1 MNYLI
6 EDYNSNH
13 LIKVNND
20 DNENFNMENYSMW
33 IFDGKEY
40 TPSFK
45 LKIRKTLPKGIYK
58 IDYEE
63 GKYFIGQ
70 IKNNTDEI
78 YKLSNKIVNAI
89 LTEIDDFWN
98 KKDLYEK
105 HHILH
110 KRGLLLEGPAGNSK
124 TSTINLIIENI
135 LNNDGLIFI
144 VRSLREFN
152 LLCDFLLIFRQIE
165 PNRNVITI
173 IEDIDQLIDMGGGFD
188 VNILD
193 FLDGKNSINHHLVI
207 MTSNNTTRLS
217 EALLRPSRIDVRFV
231 LELPDKQTRY
241 EYLEKKGISKD
252 RLNEYAEKTDGMT
265 FAQLKE
271 LFISTEIL
279 NKDIDTAINK
289 IIHPLETKD
298 YLSNNLKVNKIGI

>member
-6 EDYNSNH
+6 EDYNSDH

-20 DNENFNMENYSMW
+20 DENFNMENYSMW

-40 TPSFK
+40 TPSLK
-45 LKIRKTLPKGIYK
+45 LKIKKTLPKGIYK

-78 YKLSNKIVNAI
+78 YKLSNKIVNTI

-152 LLCDFLLIFRQIE
+152 LLCDFLPIFRQIE

-188 VNILD
+188 INILD

-231 LELPDKQTRY
+231 LELPNKQTRY
-241 EYLEKKGISKD
+241 EYLEKKGINKD
-252 RLNEYAEKTDGMT
+252 KLNEYAEKTDGMT

-289 IIHPLETKD
+289 IMHPLETKD

>member
-1 MNYLI
+1 MDYLI
-6 EDYNSNH
+6 EDYNSDH
-13 LIKVNND
+13 LIKVNN

-40 TPSFK
+40 TPSLK
-45 LKIRKTLPKGIYK
+45 LKIKKTLPKGIYK

-78 YKLSNKIVNAI
+78 YKLSNKIVNTI

-152 LLCDFLLIFRQIE
+152 LLCDFLPIFRQIE

-188 VNILD
+188 INILD

-241 EYLEKKGISKD
+241 EYLEKKGIHKD
-252 RLNEYAEKTDGMT
+252 KLNEYAEKTNGMT

-289 IIHPLETKD
+289 IMHPLETKD

>member
-6 EDYNSNH
+6 EDYNSDH

-20 DNENFNMENYSMW
+20 DENFNMENYSMW

-40 TPSFK
+40 TPSLK
-45 LKIRKTLPKGIYK
+45 LKIKKTLPKGIYK

-78 YKLSNKIVNAI
+78 YKLSNKIVNTI

-124 TSTINLIIENI
+124 TSTINLIIENV

-152 LLCDFLLIFRQIE
+152 LLCDFLPIFRQIE

-231 LELPDKQTRY
+231 LELPNKQTRY
-241 EYLEKKGISKD
+241 EYLEKKGINKD
-252 RLNEYAEKTDGMT
+252 KLNEYAEKTDGMT

-289 IIHPLETKD
+289 IMHPLETKD

>member
-6 EDYNSNH
+6 EDYNSDH

-20 DNENFNMENYSMW
+20 DENFNMENYSMW

-40 TPSFK
+40 TPSLK
-45 LKIRKTLPKGIYK
+45 LKIKKTLPKGIYK

-78 YKLSNKIVNAI
+78 YKLSDKIINTI

-152 LLCDFLLIFRQIE
+152 LLCDFLPIFRQIE

-241 EYLEKKGISKD
+241 EYLEKKGINKD
-252 RLNEYAEKTDGMT
+252 RLNEYAEKTNGMT

-289 IIHPLETKD
+289 IMHPLETKD

>member
-1 MNYLI
+1 MDYLI
-6 EDYNSNH
+6 EDYNSSH
-13 LIKVNND
+13 LIKVNNND
-20 DNENFNMENYSMW
+20 ENFNMENYSMW

-40 TPSFK
+40 TPSLK
-45 LKIRKTLPKGIYK
+45 LKIKKTLPKGIYK

-78 YKLSNKIVNAI
+78 YKLSNKIVNTI

-152 LLCDFLLIFRQIE
+152 LLCDFLPIFRQIE

-188 VNILD
+188 INILD

-217 EALLRPSRIDVRFV
+217 EALLRPSRIDVRFI

-241 EYLEKKGISKD
+241 EYLEKKGINKD
-252 RLNEYAEKTDGMT
+252 KLNEYAEKTNGMT

-289 IIHPLETKD
+289 IMHPLETKD

>member
-6 EDYNSNH
+6 EDYNSDH

-20 DNENFNMENYSMW
+20 DENFNMENYSMW

-40 TPSFK
+40 TPSLK
-45 LKIRKTLPKGIYK
+45 LKIKKTLPKGIYK

-63 GKYFIGQ
+63 GKYYIGQ

-78 YKLSNKIVNAI
+78 YKLSDKIINTI

-152 LLCDFLLIFRQIE
+152 LLCDFLPIFRQIE

-241 EYLEKKGISKD
+241 EYLEKKGINKD
-252 RLNEYAEKTDGMT
+252 KLNEYAEKTDGMT

-279 NKDIDTAINK
+279 NKDINTAINK
-289 IIHPLETKD
+289 IMHPLETKD

>member
-20 DNENFNMENYSMW
+20 DENFNMENYSMW

-40 TPSFK
+40 TPSLK
-45 LKIRKTLPKGIYK
+45 LKIKKTLPKGIYK

-78 YKLSNKIVNAI
+78 YKLSNKIVNTI

-124 TSTINLIIENI
+124 TSIINLIIENI

-152 LLCDFLLIFRQIE
+152 LLCDFLPIFRQIE

-217 EALLRPSRIDVRFV
+217 EALLRPSRIDVRFI

-241 EYLEKKGISKD
+241 EYLEKKGINKD
-252 RLNEYAEKTDGMT
+252 KLNEYAEKTNGMT

-289 IIHPLETKD
+289 IMHPLETKD

>member
-6 EDYNSNH
+6 EDYNSEH

-20 DNENFNMENYSMW
+20 DENFNMENYSMW

-40 TPSFK
+40 TPSLK
-45 LKIRKTLPKGIYK
+45 LKIKKTLPKGIYK

-78 YKLSNKIVNAI
+78 YKLSNKIVNTI

-152 LLCDFLLIFRQIE
+152 LLCDFLPIFRQIE

-188 VNILD
+188 INILD

-231 LELPDKQTRY
+231 LELPNKQTRY
-241 EYLEKKGISKD
+241 EYLEKKGINKD
-252 RLNEYAEKTDGMT
+252 KLNEYAEKTDGMT

-289 IIHPLETKD
+289 IMHPLETKD

>member
-6 EDYNSNH
+6 EDYNSDH

-20 DNENFNMENYSMW
+20 DENFNMENYSMW

-40 TPSFK
+40 TPSLK
-45 LKIRKTLPKGIYK
+45 LKIKKTLPKGIYK

-78 YKLSNKIVNAI
+78 YKLSNKIVNTI

-152 LLCDFLLIFRQIE
+152 LLCDFLPIFRQIE

-188 VNILD
+188 INILD

-217 EALLRPSRIDVRFV
+217 EALLRPSRIDVRFI

-241 EYLEKKGISKD
+241 EYLEKKGINKD
-252 RLNEYAEKTDGMT
+252 KLNEYAEKTDGMT

-289 IIHPLETKD
+289 IMHPLETKD

>member
-6 EDYNSNH
+6 EDYNSDH

-20 DNENFNMENYSMW
+20 DENFNMENYSMW

-40 TPSFK
+40 TPSLK
-45 LKIRKTLPKGIYK
+45 LKIKKTLPKGIYK

-78 YKLSNKIVNAI
+78 YKLSDKIVNTI

-152 LLCDFLLIFRQIE
+152 LLCDFLPIFRQIE

-217 EALLRPSRIDVRFV
+217 EALLRPSRIDVRFI

-241 EYLEKKGISKD
+241 EYLEKKGINKD
-252 RLNEYAEKTDGMT
+252 KLNEYAEKTDGMT

-289 IIHPLETKD
+289 IMHPLETKD

>member
-1 MNYLI
+1 
-6 EDYNSNH
+6 
-13 LIKVNND
+13 
-20 DNENFNMENYSMW
+20 
-33 IFDGKEY
+33 
-40 TPSFK
+40 
-45 LKIRKTLPKGIYK
+45 
-58 IDYEE
+58 
-63 GKYFIGQ
+63 
-70 IKNNTDEI
+70 
-78 YKLSNKIVNAI
+78 
-89 LTEIDDFWN
+89 
-98 KKDLYEK
+98 
-105 HHILH
+105 
-110 KRGLLLEGPAGNSK
+110 
-124 TSTINLIIENI
+124 
-135 LNNDGLIFI
+135 
-144 VRSLREFN
+144 
-152 LLCDFLLIFRQIE
+152 
-165 PNRNVITI
+165 
-173 IEDIDQLIDMGGGFD
+173 MGGGFD

>member
-6 EDYNSNH
+6 EDYNSDH

-20 DNENFNMENYSMW
+20 DENFNMENYSMW

-40 TPSFK
+40 TPSLK
-45 LKIRKTLPKGIYK
+45 LKIKKTLPKGIYK

-63 GKYFIGQ
+63 GKYYIGQ

-78 YKLSNKIVNAI
+78 YKLSNKIINTI

-152 LLCDFLLIFRQIE
+152 LLCDFLPIFRQIE

-241 EYLEKKGISKD
+241 EYLEKKGINKD
-252 RLNEYAEKTDGMT
+252 KLNEYAEKTDGMT

-279 NKDIDTAINK
+279 NKDINTAINK
-289 IIHPLETKD
+289 IMHPLETKD

>member
-1 MNYLI
+1 MDYLI
-6 EDYNSNH
+6 EDYNSSH

-20 DNENFNMENYSMW
+20 DENFNMENYSMW

-40 TPSFK
+40 TPSLK
-45 LKIRKTLPKGIYK
+45 LKIKKTLPKGIYK

-63 GKYFIGQ
+63 GKYYIGQ

-78 YKLSNKIVNAI
+78 YKLSDKIVNTI

-152 LLCDFLLIFRQIE
+152 LLCDFLPIFRQIE

-231 LELPDKQTRY
+231 LELPNKQTRY
-241 EYLEKKGISKD
+241 EYLEKKGINKD
-252 RLNEYAEKTDGMT
+252 KLNEYAEKTDGMT

-279 NKDIDTAINK
+279 NKDIDTAVNK
-289 IIHPLETKD
+289 IMHPLETKD

>member
-1 MNYLI
+1 MDYLI
-6 EDYNSNH
+6 EDYNSSH

-20 DNENFNMENYSMW
+20 DENFNMENYSMW

-40 TPSFK
+40 TPSLK
-45 LKIRKTLPKGIYK
+45 LKIKKTLPKGIYK

-63 GKYFIGQ
+63 GKYYIGQ

-78 YKLSNKIVNAI
+78 YKLSDKIVNTI

-152 LLCDFLLIFRQIE
+152 LLCDFLPIFRQIE

-231 LELPDKQTRY
+231 LELPNKQTRY
-241 EYLEKKGISKD
+241 EYLEKKGINKD
-252 RLNEYAEKTDGMT
+252 KLNEYAEKTDGMT

-289 IIHPLETKD
+289 IMHPLETKD

>member
-6 EDYNSNH
+6 EDYNSDH

-20 DNENFNMENYSMW
+20 DENFNMENYSMW

-40 TPSFK
+40 TPSLK
-45 LKIRKTLPKGIYK
+45 LKIKKTLPKGIYK

-78 YKLSNKIVNAI
+78 YKLSNKIVNTI

-152 LLCDFLLIFRQIE
+152 LLCDFLPIFRQIE

-188 VNILD
+188 INILD

-217 EALLRPSRIDVRFV
+217 EALLRPSRIDVRFI

-252 RLNEYAEKTDGMT
+252 RLNEYAEKTNGMT

-289 IIHPLETKD
+289 IMHPLETKD

>member
-1 MNYLI
+1 MDYLI
-6 EDYNSNH
+6 EDYNSSH

-20 DNENFNMENYSMW
+20 DENFNMENYSMW

-40 TPSFK
+40 TPSLK
-45 LKIRKTLPKGIYK
+45 LKIKKTLPKGIYK

-78 YKLSNKIVNAI
+78 YKLSDKIVNTI

-144 VRSLREFN
+144 VRSIREFN
-152 LLCDFLLIFRQIE
+152 LLYDFLPIFRQIE

-231 LELPDKQTRY
+231 LELPNKQTRY
-241 EYLEKKGISKD
+241 EYLEKKGINKD
-252 RLNEYAEKTDGMT
+252 KLNEYAEKTNGMT

-289 IIHPLETKD
+289 IMHPLETKD

>member
-1 MNYLI
+1 MDYLI
-6 EDYNSNH
+6 EDYNSSH

-20 DNENFNMENYSMW
+20 DENFNMENYSMW

-40 TPSFK
+40 TPSLK
-45 LKIRKTLPKGIYK
+45 LKIKKTLPKGIYK

-78 YKLSNKIVNAI
+78 YKLSDKIVNTI

-144 VRSLREFN
+144 VRSIREFN
-152 LLCDFLLIFRQIE
+152 LLYDFLPIFRQIE

-231 LELPDKQTRY
+231 LELPNKQTRY
-241 EYLEKKGISKD
+241 EYLEKKGINKD
-252 RLNEYAEKTDGMT
+252 KLNEYAEKTDGMT

-289 IIHPLETKD
+289 IMHPLETKD

>member
-1 MNYLI
+1 MDYLI
-6 EDYNSNH
+6 EDYNSSH

-20 DNENFNMENYSMW
+20 DENFNMENYSMW

-40 TPSFK
+40 TPSLK
-45 LKIRKTLPKGIYK
+45 LKIKKTLPKGIYK

-78 YKLSNKIVNAI
+78 YKLSDKIINTI

-152 LLCDFLLIFRQIE
+152 LLCDFLPIFRQIE

-241 EYLEKKGISKD
+241 EYLEKKGINKD
-252 RLNEYAEKTDGMT
+252 RLNEYAEKTNGMT

-289 IIHPLETKD
+289 IMHPLETKD

>member
-6 EDYNSNH
+6 EDYNSDH

-20 DNENFNMENYSMW
+20 DENFNMENYSMW

-40 TPSFK
+40 TPSLK
-45 LKIRKTLPKGIYK
+45 LKIKKTLPKGIYK

-78 YKLSNKIVNAI
+78 YKLSDKIINTI

-152 LLCDFLLIFRQIE
+152 LLCDFLPIFRQIE

-188 VNILD
+188 INILD

-231 LELPDKQTRY
+231 LELPNKQTRY
-241 EYLEKKGISKD
+241 EYLEKKGINKD
-252 RLNEYAEKTDGMT
+252 KLNEYAEKTDGMT

-289 IIHPLETKD
+289 IMHPLETKD

>member
-1 MNYLI
+1 MDYLI
-6 EDYNSNH
+6 EDYNSSH

-20 DNENFNMENYSMW
+20 DENFNMENYSMW

-40 TPSFK
+40 TPSLK
-45 LKIRKTLPKGIYK
+45 LKIKKTLPKGIYK

-78 YKLSNKIVNAI
+78 YKLSDKIVNTI

-152 LLCDFLLIFRQIE
+152 LLCDFLPIFRQIE

-231 LELPDKQTRY
+231 LELPNKQTRY
-241 EYLEKKGISKD
+241 EYLEKKGINKD
-252 RLNEYAEKTDGMT
+252 RLNEYAEKTNGMT

-289 IIHPLETKD
+289 IMHPLETKD

>member
-6 EDYNSNH
+6 EDYNSDH

-20 DNENFNMENYSMW
+20 DENFNMENYSMW

-40 TPSFK
+40 TPSLK
-45 LKIRKTLPKGIYK
+45 LKIKKTLPKGIYK

-63 GKYFIGQ
+63 GKYYIGQ

-78 YKLSNKIVNAI
+78 YKLSNKIINTI

-152 LLCDFLLIFRQIE
+152 LLCDFLPIFRQIE

-241 EYLEKKGISKD
+241 EYLEKKGINKD
-252 RLNEYAEKTDGMT
+252 KLNEYAEKTDGMT

>member
-1 MNYLI
+1 MDYLI
-6 EDYNSNH
+6 EDYNSSH

-20 DNENFNMENYSMW
+20 DENFNMENYSMW

-40 TPSFK
+40 TPSLK
-45 LKIRKTLPKGIYK
+45 LKIKKTLPKGIYK

-63 GKYFIGQ
+63 GKYYIGQ

-78 YKLSNKIVNAI
+78 YKLSDKIVNTI

-152 LLCDFLLIFRQIE
+152 LLCDFLPIFRQIE

-231 LELPDKQTRY
+231 LELPNKQTRY
-241 EYLEKKGISKD
+241 EYLEKKGINKD
-252 RLNEYAEKTDGMT
+252 KLNEYAEKTNGMT

-289 IIHPLETKD
+289 IMHPLETKD

>member
-1 MNYLI
+1 MDYLI
-6 EDYNSNH
+6 EDYNSDH
-13 LIKVNND
+13 LIKVNN

-40 TPSFK
+40 TPSLK
-45 LKIRKTLPKGIYK
+45 LKIKKTLPKGIYK
-58 IDYEE
+58 IDYEA

-78 YKLSNKIVNAI
+78 YKLSNKIVNTI

-152 LLCDFLLIFRQIE
+152 LLCDFLPIFRQIE

-188 VNILD
+188 INILD

-241 EYLEKKGISKD
+241 EYLEKKGIHKD
-252 RLNEYAEKTDGMT
+252 KLNEYAEKTNGMT

-289 IIHPLETKD
+289 IMHPLETKD

>member
-6 EDYNSNH
+6 EDYNSDH

-20 DNENFNMENYSMW
+20 DENFNMENYSMW

-40 TPSFK
+40 TPSLK
-45 LKIRKTLPKGIYK
+45 LKIKKTLPKGIYK

-63 GKYFIGQ
+63 GKYYIGQ

-78 YKLSNKIVNAI
+78 YKLSNKIINTI

-152 LLCDFLLIFRQIE
+152 LLCDFLPIFRQIE

-241 EYLEKKGISKD
+241 EYLEKKGINKD
-252 RLNEYAEKTDGMT
+252 KLNEYAEKTNGMT

-289 IIHPLETKD
+289 IMHPLETKD

>member
-1 MNYLI
+1 MDYLI
-6 EDYNSNH
+6 EDYNSSH

-20 DNENFNMENYSMW
+20 DENFNMENYSMW

-40 TPSFK
+40 TPSLK
-45 LKIRKTLPKGIYK
+45 LKIKKTLPKGIYK

-78 YKLSNKIVNAI
+78 YKLSNKIVNTI

-152 LLCDFLLIFRQIE
+152 LLCDFLPIFRQIE

-231 LELPDKQTRY
+231 LELPNKQTRY
-241 EYLEKKGISKD
+241 EYLEKKGINKD

-279 NKDIDTAINK
+279 NKDIDTAVNK
-289 IIHPLETKD
+289 IMHPLETKD

>member
-6 EDYNSNH
+6 EDYNSDH

-20 DNENFNMENYSMW
+20 DENFNMENYYMW

-40 TPSFK
+40 TPSLK
-45 LKIRKTLPKGIYK
+45 LKIKKTLPKGIYK

-78 YKLSNKIVNAI
+78 YKLSDKIINTI

-152 LLCDFLLIFRQIE
+152 LLCDFLPIFRQIE

-231 LELPDKQTRY
+231 LELPNKQTRY
-241 EYLEKKGISKD
+241 EYLEKKGINKD
-252 RLNEYAEKTDGMT
+252 KLNEYAEKTDGMT

-289 IIHPLETKD
+289 IMHPLETKD

>member
-6 EDYNSNH
+6 EDYNSDH
-13 LIKVNND
+13 LIKVNNND
-20 DNENFNMENYSMW
+20 ENFNMENYSMW

-40 TPSFK
+40 TPSLK
-45 LKIRKTLPKGIYK
+45 LKIKKTLPKGIYK

-78 YKLSNKIVNAI
+78 YKLSNKIVNTI

-152 LLCDFLLIFRQIE
+152 LLCDFLPIFRQIE
-165 PNRNVITI
+165 SNRNVITI

-188 VNILD
+188 INILD

-217 EALLRPSRIDVRFV
+217 EALLRPSRIDVRFI

-241 EYLEKKGISKD
+241 EYLEKKGINKD
-252 RLNEYAEKTDGMT
+252 KLNEYAEKTNGMT

-289 IIHPLETKD
+289 IMHPLETKD

>member
-6 EDYNSNH
+6 EDYNSDH

-20 DNENFNMENYSMW
+20 DENFNMENYSMW

-40 TPSFK
+40 TPSLK
-45 LKIRKTLPKGIYK
+45 LKIKKTLPKGIYK

-78 YKLSNKIVNAI
+78 YKLSDKIINTI

-152 LLCDFLLIFRQIE
+152 LLCDFLPIFRQIE

-231 LELPDKQTRY
+231 LELPNKQTRY
-241 EYLEKKGISKD
+241 EYLEKKGINKD
-252 RLNEYAEKTDGMT
+252 KLNEYAEKTDGMT

-289 IIHPLETKD
+289 IMHPLETKD

>member
-6 EDYNSNH
+6 EDYNSDH

-20 DNENFNMENYSMW
+20 DENFNMENYSMW

-40 TPSFK
+40 TPSLK
-45 LKIRKTLPKGIYK
+45 LKIKKTLPKGIYK

-78 YKLSNKIVNAI
+78 YKLSDKIINTI

-152 LLCDFLLIFRQIE
+152 LLCDFLPIFRQIE

-188 VNILD
+188 INILD

-241 EYLEKKGISKD
+241 EYLEKKGINKD
-252 RLNEYAEKTDGMT
+252 RLNEYAEKTNGMT

-289 IIHPLETKD
+289 IMHPLETKD

>member
-6 EDYNSNH
+6 EDYNSDH

-20 DNENFNMENYSMW
+20 DENFNMENYSMW

-40 TPSFK
+40 TPSLK
-45 LKIRKTLPKGIYK
+45 LKIKKTLPKGIYK

-78 YKLSNKIVNAI
+78 YKLSNKIINTI

-152 LLCDFLLIFRQIE
+152 LLCDFLPIFRQIE

-188 VNILD
+188 INILD

-217 EALLRPSRIDVRFV
+217 EALLRPSRIDVRFI

-241 EYLEKKGISKD
+241 EYLEKKGINKD
-252 RLNEYAEKTDGMT
+252 KLNEYAEKTNGMT

-289 IIHPLETKD
+289 IMHPLETKD

>member
-6 EDYNSNH
+6 EDYNSDH

-20 DNENFNMENYSMW
+20 DENFNIENYSMW

-40 TPSFK
+40 TPSLK
-45 LKIRKTLPKGIYK
+45 LKIKKTLPKGIYK
-58 IDYEE
+58 IDYEAE
-63 GKYFIGQ
+63 KYFIGQ

-78 YKLSNKIVNAI
+78 YKLSNKIVNTI

-152 LLCDFLLIFRQIE
+152 LLCDFLPIFRQIE

-188 VNILD
+188 INILD

-217 EALLRPSRIDVRFV
+217 EALLRPSRIDVRFI

-241 EYLEKKGISKD
+241 EYLEKKGINKD
-252 RLNEYAEKTDGMT
+252 KLNEYAEKTNGMT

-289 IIHPLETKD
+289 IMHPLETKD

>member
-6 EDYNSNH
+6 EDYNSDH

-20 DNENFNMENYSMW
+20 DENFNMENYSMW

-40 TPSFK
+40 TPSLK
-45 LKIRKTLPKGIYK
+45 LKIKKTLPKGIYK

-78 YKLSNKIVNAI
+78 YKLSNKIVNTI

-152 LLCDFLLIFRQIE
+152 LLCDFLPIFRQIE

-217 EALLRPSRIDVRFV
+217 EALLRPSRIDVRFI

-241 EYLEKKGISKD
+241 EYLEKKGINKD

-289 IIHPLETKD
+289 IMHPLETKD

>member
-6 EDYNSNH
+6 EDYNSDH

-20 DNENFNMENYSMW
+20 DENFNMENYSMW

-40 TPSFK
+40 TPSLK
-45 LKIRKTLPKGIYK
+45 LKIKKTLPKGIYK

-78 YKLSNKIVNAI
+78 YKLSNKIVNTI

-152 LLCDFLLIFRQIE
+152 LLCDFLPIFRQIE

-231 LELPDKQTRY
+231 LELPNKQTRY
-241 EYLEKKGISKD
+241 EYLEKKGINKD
-252 RLNEYAEKTDGMT
+252 KLNEYAEKTDGMT

-289 IIHPLETKD
+289 IMHPLETKD

>member
-6 EDYNSNH
+6 EDYNSDH

-20 DNENFNMENYSMW
+20 DENFNMENYSMW

-40 TPSFK
+40 TPSLK
-45 LKIRKTLPKGIYK
+45 LKIKKTLPKGIYK

-78 YKLSNKIVNAI
+78 YKLSNKIVNTI

-152 LLCDFLLIFRQIE
+152 LLYDFLPIFRQIE

-188 VNILD
+188 INILD

-217 EALLRPSRIDVRFV
+217 EALLRPSRIDVRFI

-241 EYLEKKGISKD
+241 EYLEKKGINKD
-252 RLNEYAEKTDGMT
+252 KLNEYAEKTNGMT

-289 IIHPLETKD
+289 IMHPLETKD

>member
-6 EDYNSNH
+6 EDYNSDH

-20 DNENFNMENYSMW
+20 DENFNMENYSMW

-40 TPSFK
+40 TPSLK
-45 LKIRKTLPKGIYK
+45 LKIKKTLPKGIYK

-63 GKYFIGQ
+63 GKYYIGQ

-78 YKLSNKIVNAI
+78 YKLSNKIINTI

-152 LLCDFLLIFRQIE
+152 LLCDFLPIFRQIE

-241 EYLEKKGISKD
+241 EYLEKKGINKD
-252 RLNEYAEKTDGMT
+252 KLNEYAEKTDGMT

-279 NKDIDTAINK
+279 NKNIDTAINK
-289 IIHPLETKD
+289 IMHPLETKD

>member
-6 EDYNSNH
+6 EDYNSDH

-20 DNENFNMENYSMW
+20 DENFNMENYSMW

-40 TPSFK
+40 TPSLK
-45 LKIRKTLPKGIYK
+45 LKIKKTLPKGIYK

-63 GKYFIGQ
+63 GKYYIGQ

-78 YKLSNKIVNAI
+78 YKLSDKIINTI

-152 LLCDFLLIFRQIE
+152 LLCDFLPIFRQIE

-241 EYLEKKGISKD
+241 EYLEKKGINKD
-252 RLNEYAEKTDGMT
+252 KLNEYAEKTDGMT

-289 IIHPLETKD
+289 IMHPLETKD

>member
-6 EDYNSNH
+6 EDYNSDH
-13 LIKVNND
+13 LIKVNNND
-20 DNENFNMENYSMW
+20 ENFNMENYSMW

-40 TPSFK
+40 TPSLK
-45 LKIRKTLPKGIYK
+45 LKIKKTLPKGIYK

-78 YKLSNKIVNAI
+78 YKLSNKIVNTI

-152 LLCDFLLIFRQIE
+152 LLCDFLPIFRQIE

-188 VNILD
+188 INILD

-217 EALLRPSRIDVRFV
+217 EALLRPSRIDVRFI

-241 EYLEKKGISKD
+241 EYLEKKGINKD
-252 RLNEYAEKTDGMT
+252 KLNEYAEKTDGMT

-289 IIHPLETKD
+289 IMHPLETKD

>member
-6 EDYNSNH
+6 EDYNSDH

-20 DNENFNMENYSMW
+20 DENFNMENYSMW

-40 TPSFK
+40 TPSLK
-45 LKIRKTLPKGIYK
+45 LKIKKTLPKGIYK

-78 YKLSNKIVNAI
+78 YKLSNKIINTI

-105 HHILH
+105 HNILH

-152 LLCDFLLIFRQIE
+152 LLCDFLPIFRQIE

-188 VNILD
+188 INILD

-217 EALLRPSRIDVRFV
+217 EALLRPSRIDVRFI

-241 EYLEKKGISKD
+241 EYLEKKGINKD

-279 NKDIDTAINK
+279 NKDIDTAVNK
-289 IIHPLETKD
+289 IMHPLETKD

>member
-1 MNYLI
+1 MDYLI
-6 EDYNSNH
+6 EDYNSSH

-20 DNENFNMENYSMW
+20 DENFNMENYSMW

-40 TPSFK
+40 TPSLK
-45 LKIRKTLPKGIYK
+45 LKIKKTLPKGIYK

-78 YKLSNKIVNAI
+78 YKLSNKIVNTI

-152 LLCDFLLIFRQIE
+152 LLCDFLPIFRQIE

-188 VNILD
+188 INILD

-217 EALLRPSRIDVRFV
+217 EALLRPSRIDVRFI

-241 EYLEKKGISKD
+241 EYLEKKGINKD
-252 RLNEYAEKTDGMT
+252 KLNEYAEKTNGMT

-289 IIHPLETKD
+289 IMHPLETKD